1 MPRKPRNLQAG
12 YSYHVTTR
20 CNNREFKLSK
30 RECREVFLYA
40 IKKALD
46 KHQFKLYALCIMSN
60 HVHYLI
66 EPAQPED
73 LPKIMHFLNW
83 YTAMCFNPMLRRTGH
98 FWEKRYFC
106 DGFPPSDRER
116 ALNTLRYIHG
126 NPKAAKMRSGFFYD
140 FSNYGSYERL
150 TDDGLTQWHPAF
162 LKLGDSLEEC
172 ARKYKGF
179 CQKYKPKEKNTA
191 TRCHWGSKLLAG
203 VHLPESKSSSTREPR
218 KRETTEEQK
227 PVLPRSLSPLLSV
240 PGIRKP

>member
-1 MPRKPRNLQAG
+1 
-12 YSYHVTTR
+12 
-20 CNNREFKLSK
+20 
-30 RECREVFLYA
+30 
-40 IKKALD
+40 
-46 KHQFKLYALCIMSN
+46 
-60 HVHYLI
+60 
-66 EPAQPED
+66 
-73 LPKIMHFLNW
+73 
-83 YTAMCFNPMLRRTGH
+83 
-98 FWEKRYFC
+98 
-106 DGFPPSDRER
+106 
-116 ALNTLRYIHG
+116 
-126 NPKAAKMRSGFFYD
+126 MRSGFFYD

>member
-1 MPRKPRNLQAG
+1 
-12 YSYHVTTR
+12 
-20 CNNREFKLSK
+20 
-30 RECREVFLYA
+30 
-40 IKKALD
+40 
-46 KHQFKLYALCIMSN
+46 
-60 HVHYLI
+60 
-66 EPAQPED
+66 
-73 LPKIMHFLNW
+73 
-83 YTAMCFNPMLRRTGH
+83 MCFNRMLRRTGH

-126 NPKAAKMRSGFFYD
+126 NPKAAKMRSTFFYD

-203 VHLPESKSSSTREPR
+203 VHLLEPKSSTTNPKKSKSRLAPLAYQVSETPELTRVVRQFLEANR
-218 KRETTEEQK
+218 ATWEAEKDF
-227 PVLPRSLSPLLSV
+227 
-240 PGIRKP
+240 

>member
-1 MPRKPRNLQAG
+1 MPRLRLPP
-12 YSYHVTTR
+12 
-20 CNNREFKLSK
+20 LS
-30 RECREVFLYA
+30 RGARG
-40 IKKALD
+40 D
-46 KHQFKLYALCIMSN
+46 
-60 HVHYLI
+60 
-66 EPAQPED
+66 
-73 LPKIMHFLNW
+73 
-83 YTAMCFNPMLRRTGH
+83 RTGH

-126 NPKAAKMRSGFFYD
+126 NPKAAKMRSTFFYD

-191 TRCHWGSKLLAG
+191 IRCHWGSKLLAR
-203 VHLPESKSSSTREPR
+203 VHLPEPKSSDTRESR
-218 KRETTEEQK
+218 KRGTEKRNNLCFPAPSLPASSPCQVSETPELTRIVRQFLEANRAPWQGEK
-227 PVLPRSLSPLLSV
+227 DF
-240 PGIRKP
+240 